1 MFTPLSTNT
10 DANGSVFVSTIEA
23 SELPIYAAQYHPER
37 PQWEWGPPTAEH
49 LAINHGAP
57 SLAAVWT
64 GIYIEWQSNF
74 WSKFRSKF

>member
-49 LAINHGAP
+49 LAINHGAH
-57 SLAAVWT
+57 WR
-64 GIYIEWQSNF
+64 QSGLE
-74 WSKFRSKF
+74 